1 MYPGQSLI
9 RGVRK
14 LSDRARRMTVKFTDK
29 IGLKSILKSDE
40 DHRNDD
46 FGRPSREPDSLRK
59 LYIFE
64 DTKVQVFF
72 IKFFKSLV
80 RSNLAQLSSTNSN
93 LYSVQRMGF
102 DSLPTQEGSKKSLFP
117 INYRPE

>member
-1 MYPGQSLI
+1 MH
-9 RGVRK
+9 GVRK

-59 LYIFE
+59 LFYF
-64 DTKVQVFF
+64 
-72 IKFFKSLV
+72 
-80 RSNLAQLSSTNSN
+80 
-93 LYSVQRMGF
+93 
-102 DSLPTQEGSKKSLFP
+102 
-117 INYRPE
+117 